1 MAMFSI
7 RATRHYEHSLAFQA
21 LRWMSSFR
29 DVVPMPAQSI
39 LKVHASSSYVNVESA
54 TGTETGSIEVRS
66 HMVHRQIIVPTH
78 ACLKPICAVHEFI
91 IIIIIIDAITTG
103 IQPYRYS
110 QRIYRYQYVS
120 EHSMSDGNSVL
131 IESIDNQL
139 TTQASWKT
147 TASNEALDTR
157 WRVQHSRASRG
168 VAVIGERGVFCISW
182 KPRALVS

>member
-1 MAMFSI
+1 MI
-7 RATRHYEHSLAFQA
+7 
-21 LRWMSSFR
+21 
-29 DVVPMPAQSI
+29 
-39 LKVHASSSYVNVESA
+39 N
-54 TGTETGSIEVRS
+54 
-66 HMVHRQIIVPTH
+66 
-78 ACLKPICAVHEFI
+78 
-91 IIIIIIDAITTG
+91 IIIDAFYH
-103 IQPYRYS
+103 YRYS
-110 QRIYRYQYVS
+110 TIPVYGIQYVYVVCIYRY

-131 IESIDNQL
+131 IIESIDNQL